1 MARDQINHEYFV
13 TCKNLKMIQHTE
25 YNIQQQHIFTTMDDD
40 TLLPTWRE
48 LDVDLTFEI
57 EEFDSTSVTGDGL
70 LYYPDN
76 SSLMDNSN
84 PFTKA
89 LLLRRL
95 IQYFLTHHFVDKRQ
109 IVAWIR
115 KKISIS
121 EVHDRSPFIV
131 FFVLA

>member
-1 MARDQINHEYFV
+1 MMARDQINHEYFV

-70 LYYPDN
+70 LY
-76 SSLMDNSN
+76 NSN

-121 EVHDRSPFIV
+121 KVHDRSPFIV

>member
-1 MARDQINHEYFV
+1 
-13 TCKNLKMIQHTE
+13 MIQHTTL
-25 YNIQQQHIFTTMDDD
+25 NIQQQHIFTTMNDDA
-40 TLLPTWRE
+40 LLPTRRE
-48 LDVDLTFEI
+48 LDVDLTFEF
-57 EEFDSTSVTGDGL
+57 EEFDSSSVTGD
-70 LYYPDN
+70 
-76 SSLMDNSN
+76 SN

-95 IQYFLTHHFVDKRQ
+95 VQYFLTHQFVGKRQ

-121 EVHDRSPFIV
+121 KVHDRSPFIV